1 MNEKKPNFYEIWQRN
16 RRQLNRVDDG
26 PSWYWIFFGAL
37 MGLVASL
44 WLTRLSDRLGV
55 GAASA
60 SLPTPGQG

>member
-1 MNEKKPNFYEIWQRN
+1 MSEKKPNFYEIWQRN
-16 RRQLNRVDDG
+16 KRLSSRDNG

-44 WLTRLSDRLGV
+44 WLTRLSDRFGV

-60 SLPTPGQG
+60 SLPTSVQE